1 MIALLAVFAAGAIL
15 LHPLATRLGRKVF
28 FIGALVPLAA
38 FIYTLAQGP
47 RILSGEIVTETYS
60 WVSELGL
67 SLSMHLDVL
76 SWVMS
81 LIVTGVGTLVLLYC
95 TRYFHSD
102 EEDLGRFAATLLAF
116 AGAMYGLVLAD
127 DVYLLFVFWEATS
140 VLSYLLIG
148 HYTEKKA
155 SRGAALQALLVTT
168 LGGLVMLVGLVLL
181 AVSTGTSSL
190 TGIIAKAPEGTLVT
204 VAVLL
209 ILVGALS
216 KSAIFP
222 FHFWL
227 PAAMAAPTPV
237 SAYLHAAAMV
247 KAGIYLIARMAPG
260 FADTPGWR
268 EVLVILGVFTMLLG
282 GWTALKQTDLKL
294 VLAHGTVSQLGFLT
308 VIVGFGTPVT
318 AVAGLALILA
328 HALFK
333 STLFLVIGI
342 VDHRAGTRDLR
353 RLSGLG
359 REAPV
364 LATIAAVALLSMAG
378 LPPLLGF
385 VAKEAV
391 FTTLLENA
399 TAGST
404 IGWVAV
410 IGVALG
416 SVLTVAYSARFF
428 WGAFFRKAGVEQ
440 VREVRENIDFL
451 FAPALLALSGLVL
464 GIVPGIVDVSAAE
477 YAALFP
483 DGAEVDYHLALW
495 HGLEPA
501 LAISAGT
508 LIFGLG
514 LFFLRGRLSA
524 AQDILGRFSA
534 TGAYGAVMGTIDR
547 TAARTTSLTQ
557 RGSLPFYLGVILS
570 VLIAAV
576 GLATAF
582 NRTWPS
588 DIRLWDFPAQAAIGI
603 LMIVASI
610 AATRASKR
618 FQAVVLVGVTGLGMS
633 ALFAL
638 HGAPD
643 LALTQILVETMTLV
657 AFVLVLRRLPARLG
671 VQNGSDHR
679 LLRAVI
685 GIAAGVLM
693 AVVAVVALGAR
704 TATRISLE
712 WPQLAYEQGHGSNTV
727 NVALVDLRGW
737 DTMGELSVVIAA
749 ATGVASLIFLRSR
762 TDTTDRPLRATTRTR
777 IRASLANDSSG
788 NSGRGAWLLAG
799 RTLATRNRSILLE
812 VVVRLIF
819 HSLIVLS
826 IYLLF
831 AGHNAPGGGFA
842 GGLVAGLAFAARY
855 LAGGRHELAAAAPLD
870 AGKLLGTGLT
880 LAVGTAFVPLLFG
893 VDALTST
900 WIEGEVWLFG
910 HLEFVTSTIF
920 DVGVYFVVIGLA
932 LDVLR
937 SLGSEVDRQ
946 QEVDSEQAESDTDSS
961 DSTETESSE
970 SNPASAATRE
980 VTS

>member
-1 MIALLAVFAAGAIL
+1 
-15 LHPLATRLGRKVF
+15 
-28 FIGALVPLAA
+28 
-38 FIYTLAQGP
+38 
-47 RILSGEIVTETYS
+47 
-60 WVSELGL
+60 
-67 SLSMHLDVL
+67 
-76 SWVMS
+76 
-81 LIVTGVGTLVLLYC
+81 
-95 TRYFHSD
+95 
-102 EEDLGRFAATLLAF
+102 
-116 AGAMYGLVLAD
+116 
-127 DVYLLFVFWEATS
+127 
-140 VLSYLLIG
+140 
-148 HYTEKKA
+148 
-155 SRGAALQALLVTT
+155 
-168 LGGLVMLVGLVLL
+168 
-181 AVSTGTSSL
+181 
-190 TGIIAKAPEGTLVT
+190 
-204 VAVLL
+204 
-209 ILVGALS
+209 
-216 KSAIFP
+216 
-222 FHFWL
+222 
-227 PAAMAAPTPV
+227 
-237 SAYLHAAAMV
+237 
-247 KAGIYLIARMAPG
+247 
-260 FADTPGWR
+260 
-268 EVLVILGVFTMLLG
+268 
-282 GWTALKQTDLKL
+282 
-294 VLAHGTVSQLGFLT
+294 
-308 VIVGFGTPVT
+308 
-318 AVAGLALILA
+318 
-328 HALFK
+328 
-333 STLFLVIGI
+333 
-342 VDHRAGTRDLR
+342 
-353 RLSGLG
+353 
-359 REAPV
+359 
-364 LATIAAVALLSMAG
+364 
-378 LPPLLGF
+378 
-385 VAKEAV
+385 
-391 FTTLLENA
+391 
-399 TAGST
+399 
-404 IGWVAV
+404 
-410 IGVALG
+410 
-416 SVLTVAYSARFF
+416 
-428 WGAFFRKAGVEQ
+428 
-440 VREVRENIDFL
+440 
-451 FAPALLALSGLVL
+451 
-464 GIVPGIVDVSAAE
+464 
-477 YAALFP
+477 
-483 DGAEVDYHLALW
+483 
-495 HGLEPA
+495 
-501 LAISAGT
+501 
-508 LIFGLG
+508 
-514 LFFLRGRLSA
+514 
-524 AQDILGRFSA
+524 
-534 TGAYGAVMGTIDR
+534 
-547 TAARTTSLTQ
+547 
-557 RGSLPFYLGVILS
+557 
-570 VLIAAV
+570 
-576 GLATAF
+576 
-582 NRTWPS
+582 
-588 DIRLWDFPAQAAIGI
+588 
-603 LMIVASI
+603 
-610 AATRASKR
+610 
-618 FQAVVLVGVTGLGMS
+618 
-633 ALFAL
+633 
-638 HGAPD
+638 
-643 LALTQILVETMTLV
+643 MTLV